1 MERMVALF
9 ATTTLQK
16 PRERTGMAFLLA
28 LFAAIGI
35 FLPFVIYDK
44 GYFVFYGDFNVQQ
57 IPFYQMAHDAVRE
70 GDFFWSWTTDLG
82 ANFVGSYSF
91 YLLGSP
97 FFWLTLAFPSAVVP
111 FLMAPLLILK
121 FALSSLFAYLFLR
134 RFLKPDFALLGG
146 ILYAF
151 SGFSIYNIFFNHFHE
166 AIVYFPLMLLFM
178 EMYMKDGKKGLF
190 AVSVFLSA
198 LSNYYFFIGQAL
210 FLIIYWLV
218 RTFSGDW
225 EHVGR
230 RFFGIAFEAVVGTAM
245 AGVLLLP
252 AFYAVTQNPRTEN
265 IMAGWDLLI
274 YSKPQ
279 RFFDIIHSFFFP
291 QDIPARASFFPDSD
305 NKWASMSAWL
315 PVFGCTGVF
324 AYMQSRRHT
333 DWVRRLIIILVI
345 AALIP
350 GFNAAFQLFNS
361 MYYARWFYMLVM
373 ILVLATMLA
382 IQDEENVH
390 VNWKR
395 AFGWTA
401 GITAFF
407 ALLVGL
413 FPKSWTPDEKTGKI
427 AFGLYNK
434 EYPQLFWV
442 AVSVAAVSL
451 ILSALLIALHLRERR
466 LFFRWSVGITVS
478 VILIFGWYS
487 IGVGKGQGRFASTY
501 ITQKAIN
508 GGEKIDLPDK
518 KVFSRADFNS
528 DLDNLGMF
536 WRTPTIQ
543 AFHSIVPGSIME
555 FYPTIG
561 VERNVGSRPE
571 NKHYALRGL
580 LSVRWL
586 FDYINDDNL
595 QYKNESSFFSQK
607 DSFGKTELQ
616 MPGWSYYA
624 TQNGYHIYQNDYFIP
639 MGFTYDSYMTRTKYD
654 GLSQNIRELSLLK
667 AIVLED
673 KDAEKYGQYLESFD
687 ETDFYSNAFYT
698 QEEYMSDCAARK
710 ATAASSFSRDNKG
723 FSATISLDRENLVFF
738 SVPYEEGWT
747 AKVNGKPAEIVK
759 ANIGFMA
766 VLCPKGEDV
775 KIRFDYMTPGLVNGG
790 LISLTGVL
798 ILAVY
803 LLIALLVERRREKY
817 NERIKP
823 IPAIETSEKPEPRP
837 DDNGFDLYSFY
848 PGSRQNQEEDQ
859 ENEDEA
865 DGETQ
870 ANDDNE

>member
-1 MERMVALF
+1 M
-9 ATTTLQK
+9 
-16 PRERTGMAFLLA
+16 RT
-28 LFAAIGI
+28 
-35 FLPFVIYDK
+35 
-44 GYFVFYGDFNVQQ
+44 
-57 IPFYQMAHDAVRE
+57 
-70 GDFFWSWTTDLG
+70 
-82 ANFVGSYSF
+82 SF
-91 YLLGSP
+91 S
-97 FFWLTLAFPSAVVP
+97 
-111 FLMAPLLILK
+111 
-121 FALSSLFAYLFLR
+121 

-291 QDIPARASFFPDSD
+291 QDIRRGQAFPRLRQQMGIHVGMAS
-305 NKWASMSAWL
+305 
-315 PVFGCTGVF
+315 VFGCTGVF

-333 DWVRRLIIILVI
+333 DWVRRLVIILVI

-427 AFGLYNK
+427 AFGLYNT

-487 IGVGKGQGRFASTY
+487 IGVGKGQGRFASTHNP
-501 ITQKAIN
+501 KAIN
-508 GGEKIDLPDK
+508 EAK
-518 KVFSRADFNS
+518 K
-528 DLDNLGMF
+528 
-536 WRTPTIQ
+536 
-543 AFHSIVPGSIME
+543 
-555 FYPTIG
+555 
-561 VERNVGSRPE
+561 
-571 NKHYALRGL
+571 
-580 LSVRWL
+580 
-586 FDYINDDNL
+586 
-595 QYKNESSFFSQK
+595 
-607 DSFGKTELQ
+607 
-616 MPGWSYYA
+616 
-624 TQNGYHIYQNDYFIP
+624 
-639 MGFTYDSYMTRTKYD
+639 
-654 GLSQNIRELSLLK
+654 
-667 AIVLED
+667 
-673 KDAEKYGQYLESFD
+673 
-687 ETDFYSNAFYT
+687 
-698 QEEYMSDCAARK
+698 
-710 ATAASSFSRDNKG
+710 
-723 FSATISLDRENLVFF
+723 
-738 SVPYEEGWT
+738 
-747 AKVNGKPAEIVK
+747 
-759 ANIGFMA
+759 
-766 VLCPKGEDV
+766 
-775 KIRFDYMTPGLVNGG
+775 
-790 LISLTGVL
+790 
-798 ILAVY
+798 
-803 LLIALLVERRREKY
+803 
-817 NERIKP
+817 
-823 IPAIETSEKPEPRP
+823 
-837 DDNGFDLYSFY
+837 
-848 PGSRQNQEEDQ
+848 
-859 ENEDEA
+859 
-865 DGETQ
+865 
-870 ANDDNE
+870 